1 MLSNT
6 FISILKILHFF
17 ELKYH
22 FISHDKS
29 GLVLWDM
36 VGFVFIYELKIFLVF
51 KSMPILEVDSG
62 YD

>member
-1 MLSNT
+1 MSSNT
-6 FISILKILHFF
+6 FISILKMIHFF

-29 GLVLWDM
+29 GLFLWNL

-51 KSMPILEVDSG
+51 KSMPILEVDSRH
-62 YD
+62 D

>member
-1 MLSNT
+1 M
-6 FISILKILHFF
+6 IHFF

-29 GLVLWDM
+29 GLFLWNL

-51 KSMPILEVDSG
+51 KSMPILEVDSRH
-62 YD
+62 D